1 MCDPDPVLASYSC
14 FLLLMCDP
22 VLASYCTDEE
32 GGEMDGG

>member
-1 MCDPDPVLASYSC
+1 MCDPVLASYSC

-32 GGEMDGG
+32 GGEVDGG

>member
-1 MCDPDPVLASYSC
+1 MCDPALASYSC

-32 GGEMDGG
+32 GGEVDGG